1 MTGSPVDRTVH
12 RLERQQGAFPCTT
25 MPQPEARIPRRL
37 TGCRRLLMFALA
49 LSGLGMLSG
58 WAPAAAQDPDT
69 DAPRVLQTTVK
80 GPITPV
86 IASHLGDGITRAER
100 DGYQA
105 YVIRLDTPGGLD
117 GSMRDIVQHIFASE
131 VPVIVHIAPSGA
143 RGASAGA
150 IITFS
155 AHVAAMAPGTTI
167 GAATPVAAGGGE
179 DLDAKIISD
188 AIAYAEAIAE
198 ARERDPEFI
207 VETVSEGR
215 SAGASAALRL
225 GAIDIVASSTDE
237 VLDLADGLDLS
248 VGVAEREV
256 ELRTADAVVDDHQMG
271 VFRSIQ
277 QLLADPNIAFLLLSV
292 GTLGLI
298 YELASPGMGVGA
310 VLGLTFITLGLFGL
324 AVLSVNVVGVVFLL
338 LAGALFVAEIF
349 APGIGLAAAGGVF
362 ALVMSGLFLFD
373 DAPGLEVSLAVV
385 LPVAFVVG
393 AFVIIAGRMAM
404 RVRTAPSTTTGAGL
418 YVGHD
423 AVVRV
428 RNDQAQVFIGGA
440 WWSVRPAV
448 AGTHLRDGE
457 SVRIVGMEGLDLLAE
472 PSSPDDDPDRHSQL
486 GAGPSPPGDRLDSTE
501 QGRS

>member
-1 MTGSPVDRTVH
+1 M
-12 RLERQQGAFPCTT
+12 L
-25 MPQPEARIPRRL
+25 
-37 TGCRRLLMFALA
+37 ALA
-49 LSGLGMLSG
+49 LLGLGLLAAST
-58 WAPAAAQDPDT
+58 PAAAQDPDT
-69 DAPRVLQTTVK
+69 GIPRVLQTTVS

-86 IASHLGDGITRAER
+86 VASHIGDGIARAER
-100 DGYQA
+100 GGYDA
-105 YVIRLDTPGGLD
+105 YLIRLDTPGGLD
-117 GSMRDIVQHIFASE
+117 TSMRAIVQHIFAAE
-131 VPVIVHIAPSGA
+131 VPVIVYIAPSGA

-150 IITFS
+150 IIAFS

-167 GAATPVAAGGGE
+167 GAATPVAGGTGE

-188 AIAYAEAIAE
+188 AVAYAEAIAD

-215 SAGASAALRL
+215 SAGAAAALEL
-225 GAIDIVASSTDE
+225 GAIDIVAGSTDD
-237 VLDLADGLDLS
+237 VLDIADGLGVK
-248 VGVAEREV
+248 VGIAEREV
-256 ELRTADAVVDDHQMG
+256 ELRTAGAVVDDHEMG
-271 VFRSIQ
+271 VFRSVQ
-277 QLLADPNIAFLLLSV
+277 QLLADPNIAFLLLSI

-324 AVLSVNVVGVVFLL
+324 AVLPVNVVGVVFLI
-338 LAGALFVAEIF
+338 LAGALFVAEVF

-393 AFVIIAGRMAM
+393 AFVIVAGRLAM
-404 RVRTAPSTTTGAGL
+404 RVRTAPTTTTGAGL

-423 AVVRV
+423 AVMRV

-448 AGTHLRDGE
+448 AGTHLHDGAL
-457 SVRIVGMEGLDLLAE
+457 VRVVGMDGLNLLVEPASPDRAPDRDPE
-472 PSSPDDDPDRHSQL
+472 SHVPTRPSSPGDDPD
-486 GAGPSPPGDRLDSTE
+486 PTE
-501 QGRS
+501 PRES